1 MMAINNLV
9 LMIFRPVAAGNSTKK
24 LLRDW
29 SLLAFSATTSAS
41 LMSFEA
47 ALHFC
52 HDIRDENAKS
62 TLIQINGKTVQ
73 PEDVL
78 GLFALDTKA
87 AIQAQAEQ
95 PALEAMIWNKV
106 AR

>member
-1 MMAINNLV
+1 
-9 LMIFRPVAAGNSTKK
+9 
-24 LLRDW
+24 
-29 SLLAFSATTSAS
+29 
-41 LMSFEA
+41 
-47 ALHFC
+47 
-52 HDIRDENAKS
+52 
-62 TLIQINGKTVQ
+62 LIQINGKTVQ